1 MIEKN
6 VDKQSISNLAGQ
18 LEECILAMNN
28 ELENAKTLLMKIYA
42 EVGEDEST
50 D

>member
-1 MIEKN
+1 MNKEN

-18 LEECILAMNN
+18 LEECVLAINN
-28 ELENAKTLLMKIYA
+28 ELENAKVLLMKIYA